1 MQRWIAWKKHWNPII
16 NARKHRHSGKKCQF
30 ISLINPDALFLR
42 PAGEVAQVVRAL
54 DS

>member
-1 MQRWIAWKKHWNPII
+1 MQRWIAWKKRWKPII
-16 NARKHRHSGKKCQF
+16 NARKRRHPGKKCQF
-30 ISLINPDALFLR
+30 ISLINPDAIFLR